1 MRLPTDQT
9 ASDEIKGNQRKSREI
24 KGNQGM
30 TMASKLKHVARMI
43 SQRIRACVPT
53 FVLVLACVTVTG
65 TAFARTVYDGD
76 WSVLIATNSG
86 PCGPSYRYGVRIAD
100 GMVIY
105 DGGMVSLQGRV
116 TPKGSVRVN
125 VQSGGQSAN
134 GYGRLTKNRGGGV
147 WKGQGASGTCRGTWV
162 AERRG

>member
-9 ASDEIKGNQRKSREI
+9 ASDEI

-86 PCGPSYRYGVRIAD
+86 PCGPTYRYGVQISD

-105 DGGMVSLQGRV
+105 NGGMVSLQGRV
-116 TPKGSVRVN
+116 TPKGAVRVI
-125 VQSGGQSAN
+125 VRSSGQSAN
-134 GYGRLTKNRGGGV
+134 GYGRLTKSRGGGV
-147 WKGQGASGTCRGTWV
+147 WNGQGTGGTCAGTWV

>member
-9 ASDEIKGNQRKSREI
+9 ASDEF

-86 PCGPSYRYGVRIAD
+86 PCGPTYRYGVQISD

-105 DGGMVSLQGRV
+105 NGGMVSLQGRV
-116 TPKGSVRVN
+116 TPKGAVRVI
-125 VQSGGQSAN
+125 VRSSGQSAN
-134 GYGRLTKNRGGGV
+134 GYGRLTKSRGVGV
-147 WKGQGASGTCRGTWV
+147 WNGQGTGGTCAGTWV

>member
-9 ASDEIKGNQRKSREI
+9 ASDEF

-86 PCGPSYRYGVRIAD
+86 PCGPTYRYGVQISD

-105 DGGMVSLQGRV
+105 NGGMVSLQGRV
-116 TPKGSVRVN
+116 TPKGAVRVI
-125 VQSGGQSAN
+125 VRSSGQSAN
-134 GYGRLTKNRGGGV
+134 GYGRLTKSRGGGV
-147 WKGQGASGTCRGTWV
+147 WSGQGTGGTCAGTWV